1 MNKKFCALVS
11 ILLLLAGCSA
21 GQIETETPILT
32 VMTHDSFAV
41 SADLIS
47 SFEEANQVR
56 INFVKAGDTGAALN
70 RLILTSQSAQAE
82 ADVFYGVDNTFLSR
96 ALEADLFEPYQAPAL
111 KDIPQE
117 FQLDPSQRVLPV
129 DFGDVCLNY
138 DKAWFDQKGLPLPA
152 TLEDLTDPQY
162 KGLLVVENPA
172 TSSPGLAF
180 MLASIAHFGEADW
193 LTWWQGLKDNQVVI
207 APDWETAY
215 YTQFSGSSGR
225 GPQPLVVSYASSPA
239 AELYYAEAEL
249 SEAPTG
255 SITAEGTCWRQ
266 VEFVGILKGTPQRRL
281 AEKFIDFLLSQPFQ
295 EDMPLQMFVYPVLPG
310 VSLPSVYSLA
320 SQQAAQPASLPPEQI
335 AEKREA
341 WVNAW
346 TELMLH

>member
-1 MNKKFCALVS
+1 MNKRFFALAS

-21 GQIETETPILT
+21 GQTETETPILT

-82 ADVFYGVDNTFLSR
+82 ADVFYGLDNTFLSR
-96 ALEADLFEPYQAPAL
+96 ALKADLFEPYQAPAL

-239 AELYYAEAEL
+239 AELYYAESKL

>member
-1 MNKKFCALVS
+1 MNKRFFALAS

-21 GQIETETPILT
+21 GQTETETPILT

-82 ADVFYGVDNTFLSR
+82 ADVFYGLDNTFLSR
-96 ALEADLFEPYQAPAL
+96 ALKADLFEPYQAPAL

-239 AELYYAEAEL
+239 AELYYAESKL
-249 SEAPTG
+249 SEGPTG

>member
-1 MNKKFCALVS
+1 
-11 ILLLLAGCSA
+11 
-21 GQIETETPILT
+21 
-32 VMTHDSFAV
+32 
-41 SADLIS
+41 
-47 SFEEANQVR
+47 
-56 INFVKAGDTGAALN
+56 
-70 RLILTSQSAQAE
+70 
-82 ADVFYGVDNTFLSR
+82 
-96 ALEADLFEPYQAPAL
+96 
-111 KDIPQE
+111 
-117 FQLDPSQRVLPV
+117 
-129 DFGDVCLNY
+129 
-138 DKAWFDQKGLPLPA
+138 
-152 TLEDLTDPQY
+152 LEDLTDPQY

-239 AELYYAEAEL
+239 AELYYAESKL

-266 VEFVGILKGTPQRRL
+266 VEFVGILKGTPQRHL

-295 EDMPLQMFVYPVLPG
+295 EDMPLQMFVYPVLPD
-310 VSLPSVYSLA
+310 VSLPPVYSLA

>member
-1 MNKKFCALVS
+1 MNKRFFALAS

-21 GQIETETPILT
+21 GQTETETPILT

-82 ADVFYGVDNTFLSR
+82 ADVFYGLDNTFLSR
-96 ALEADLFEPYQAPAL
+96 ALKADLFEPYQAPAL

-225 GPQPLVVSYASSPA
+225 GPQPLVISYASSPA
-239 AELYYAEAEL
+239 AELYYAESKL

>member
-1 MNKKFCALVS
+1 MNKRFFALAS

-21 GQIETETPILT
+21 GQTETETLILT

-82 ADVFYGVDNTFLSR
+82 ADVFYGLDNTFLSR
-96 ALEADLFEPYQAPAL
+96 ALKADLFEPYQAPAL

-239 AELYYAEAEL
+239 AELYYAESEL

-255 SITAEGTCWRQ
+255 SITADGTCWRQ

>member
-1 MNKKFCALVS
+1 MNKRFFALAS

-21 GQIETETPILT
+21 GQTETETPILT

-47 SFEEANQVR
+47 TFEEANQVR

-82 ADVFYGVDNTFLSR
+82 ADVFYGLDNTFLSR
-96 ALEADLFEPYQAPAL
+96 ALKADLFEPYQAPAL

-239 AELYYAEAEL
+239 AELYYAESKL

>member
-1 MNKKFCALVS
+1 MNKRFFALAS

-21 GQIETETPILT
+21 GQTETETPILT

-82 ADVFYGVDNTFLSR
+82 ADVFYGLDNTFLSR
-96 ALEADLFEPYQAPAL
+96 ALKADLFEPYQAPAL

-129 DFGDVCLNY
+129 DYGDVCLNY
-138 DKAWFDQKGLPLPA
+138 DKAWFDQKPLPLPA

-239 AELYYAEAEL
+239 AELYYAESKL

>member
-1 MNKKFCALVS
+1 MNKRFFALAS

-21 GQIETETPILT
+21 GQTETETPILT

-82 ADVFYGVDNTFLSR
+82 ADVFYGLDNTFLSR
-96 ALEADLFEPYQAPAL
+96 ALKADLFEPYQAPAL

-138 DKAWFDQKGLPLPA
+138 DKAWFNQKGLPLPA

-239 AELYYAEAEL
+239 AELYYAESKL

>member
-1 MNKKFCALVS
+1 MNKRFFALAS

-21 GQIETETPILT
+21 GQTETETPILT

-47 SFEEANQVR
+47 TFEEANQVR

-82 ADVFYGVDNTFLSR
+82 ADVFYGLDNTFLSR
-96 ALEADLFEPYQAPAL
+96 ALKADLFEPYQAPAL

-129 DFGDVCLNY
+129 DYGDVCLNY
-138 DKAWFDQKGLPLPA
+138 DKAWFDQKALPLPA

-239 AELYYAEAEL
+239 AELYYAESKL

>member
-1 MNKKFCALVS
+1 MNKRFFALAS

-21 GQIETETPILT
+21 GQTETETPILT

-47 SFEEANQVR
+47 GFEEANQVR

-82 ADVFYGVDNTFLSR
+82 ADVFYGLDNTFLSR
-96 ALEADLFEPYQAPAL
+96 ALKADLFEPYQAPAL

-239 AELYYAEAEL
+239 AELYYAESKL

>member
-1 MNKKFCALVS
+1 MNKRFFALAS

-21 GQIETETPILT
+21 GQTETETPILT

-82 ADVFYGVDNTFLSR
+82 ADVFYGLDNTFLSR
-96 ALEADLFEPYQAPAL
+96 ALKADLFEPYQAPAL

-129 DFGDVCLNY
+129 DYGDVCLNY

-239 AELYYAEAEL
+239 AELYYAESKL